1 MLRKNMGASTIQ
13 EDRGD
18 EDKKSSRHL
27 PYNIQR
33 DRAAQN
39 KRSYMVHYSEKD
51 SIHDY
56 SMYPCISPSFPSLV
70 QSNRMSLS
78 EYNVFIKNI
87 NYLLYFFI
95 VLIFKYQVGS
105 RIRIYPFFKFRIRF
119 APFCCMQIKVFGFN
133 ITKICRYF
141 L

>member
-33 DRAAQN
+33 DRAALN

-87 NYLLYFFI
+87 NYLLYFF
-95 VLIFKYQVGS
+95 Y
-105 RIRIYPFFKFRIRF
+105 RINFQIPGRIQDSDLSFF
-119 APFCCMQIKVFGFN
+119 
-133 ITKICRYF
+133 
-141 L
+141 